1 MHLILSHLELIPKS
15 AFFSKTG
22 SLENCT
28 CGDVGR
34 AHKRKQKQVLEPDQS
49 VYARTRFLK
58 KTKGQR
64 NTIRGSC
71 AVPPRCCSMPIWL
84 LNFKD
89 GDYTVWLIPVHVL
102 GTGTVAGERLGRLEW
117 NTISSNGYY
126 NSDTVRRFGAVK
138 EREEMFIMM
147 CIRLEQTYIHD
158 SNLSFPL
165 SLACRWSV
173 ILHIITGVI

>member
-1 MHLILSHLELIPKS
+1 MHLILSHLELIPKT

-22 SLENCT
+22 SLEIAL
-28 CGDVGR
+28 VEMSV
-34 AHKRKQKQVLEPDQS
+34 AHTNVNKNRYQNQTK

-102 GTGTVAGERLGRLEW
+102 GTGTVAGERLSRLEW

-126 NSDTVRRFGAVK
+126 NTDAVRCSQRKGRNVYNVFGLNK
-138 EREEMFIMM
+138 PISMIL
-147 CIRLEQTYIHD
+147 I
-158 SNLSFPL
+158 SSFPL
-165 SLACRWSV
+165 V
-173 ILHIITGVI
+173 